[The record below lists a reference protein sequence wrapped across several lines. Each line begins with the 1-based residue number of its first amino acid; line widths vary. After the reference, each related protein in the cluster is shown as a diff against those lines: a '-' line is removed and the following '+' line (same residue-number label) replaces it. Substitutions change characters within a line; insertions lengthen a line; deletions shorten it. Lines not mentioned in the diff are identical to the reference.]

1 LTDATVIKAKRCAG
15 GGTLLAEVIAGQ
27 VVDIQ
32 LAVNCVS
39 YVGLRYQGR
48 LACGKDL
55 FSTSI
60 GVLVNG

>member
-1 LTDATVIKAKRCAG
+1 M
-15 GGTLLAEVIAGQ
+15 LAEVIAGQ

-48 LACGKDL
+48 LACGKEL
-55 FSTSI
+55 FSTFI
-60 GVLVNG
+60 DVFGKWLT